1 MRAAWSLQQRIV
13 LAFGGLTLFVCTLFV
28 LLAMAM
34 MYSLEDRFFERMLA
48 EEGEHQRQA
57 AQAGQ
62 AAPAPLRRFISLHA
76 DASSFPPDLAA
87 AHAAHPARRE
97 LAGEQGR
104 HYHLLRLEKPRPLW
118 LVAEVSEQL
127 EVRPQRAA
135 ILWNLGLMCGV
146 LLLLSLSL
154 GWWLARDAVRP
165 LARLD
170 QALREAPPGTEPP
183 IALQNFPRNELG
195 RLAATLKAAW
205 QRNKAFSEREQQF
218 GRDASHE
225 LRTPLAVIANS
236 AELLQARG
244 DLPAHAEAPLA
255 RIREACRSMTQTVQ
269 SLLALAREPLQLP
282 PPQRYRLLA
291 LVLQALELQRSAALA
306 RAEPAPPFEP
316 GIDPELDLIGQP
328 EVLAVILNNLLAN
341 AAQHAPGA
349 LVRLRW
355 ADGELWVENEGPGLA
370 GGCSGERQAGTGLG
384 LGLSIVQRLCER
396 HGLGYR
402 MMGRADGGIAVA
414 LRL

>member
-1 MRAAWSLQQRIV
+1 M
-13 LAFGGLTLFVCTLFV
+13 
-28 LLAMAM
+28 
-34 MYSLEDRFFERMLA
+34 
-48 EEGEHQRQA
+48 
-57 AQAGQ
+57 
-62 AAPAPLRRFISLHA
+62 
-76 DASSFPPDLAA
+76 
-87 AHAAHPARRE
+87 
-97 LAGEQGR
+97 
-104 HYHLLRLEKPRPLW
+104 
-118 LVAEVSEQL
+118 
-127 EVRPQRAA
+127 
-135 ILWNLGLMCGV
+135 
-146 LLLLSLSL
+146 LLLSLSL
-154 GWWLARDAVRP
+154 GWWLARQAVRP

-205 QRNKAFSEREQQF
+205 QRNKEFSEREQQF

-269 SLLALAREPLQLP
+269 SLLALARELELLP
-282 PPQRYRLLA
+282 PPRRYRLLA
-291 LVLQALELQRSAALA
+291 LVLQALELQRAAALA
-306 RAEPAPPFEP
+306 RSAPLPPFELD
-316 GIDPELDLIGQP
+316 IDPGLDLIGQP
-328 EVLAVILNNLLAN
+328 EVLSVILNNLLAN

-370 GGCSGERQAGTGLG
+370 SGGSGARQASAGLG

-402 MMGRADGGIAVA
+402 RMGKQEGGWVRVA

>member
-13 LAFGGLTLFVCTLFV
+13 LAFGGLTLFICTLFV

-34 MYSLEDRFFERMLA
+34 MYSLEDTFFERMLA

-62 AAPAPLRRFISLHA
+62 GTPAPLRRFISLHA

-87 AHAAHPARRE
+87 AHAAHPSRRE

-104 HYHLLRLEKPRPLW
+104 HYHLLRLEQPQQW
-118 LVAEVSEQL
+118 LVAEVSQQL

-146 LLLLSLSL
+146 LLLASLGL
-154 GWWLARDAVRP
+154 GWWLARQAVRP

-183 IALQNFPRNELG
+183 IELQNFPRNELG
-195 RLAATLKAAW
+195 RLAETLKAAW
-205 QRNKAFSEREQQF
+205 QRNKDFAEREQQF

-244 DLPAHAEAPLA
+244 DLPAHAQAPLA

-269 SLLALAREPLQLP
+269 SLLALARELELLP
-282 PPQRYRLLA
+282 PPRRYRLLA
-291 LVLQALELQRSAALA
+291 LVLQALELQRAAALA
-306 RAEPAPPFEP
+306 RSAPVAPFELD
-316 GIDPELDLIGQP
+316 IDPALDLIGQP

-370 GGCSGERQAGTGLG
+370 SGGSGERQTSAGFG

-396 HGLGYR
+396 HGLGYQ
-402 MMGRADGGIAVA
+402 MMGRQESGWVRVA

>member
-13 LAFGGLTLFVCTLFV
+13 LAFGGLTLFVCALFV

-34 MYSLEDRFFERMLA
+34 MYSLEDTFFERMLA

-76 DASSFPPDLAA
+76 DASSFPADLAA
-87 AHAAHPARRE
+87 AHAAHPRRSE

-104 HYHLLRLEKPRPLW
+104 HYHLLRLEQPQQW

-127 EVRPQRAA
+127 EVRPKRAA
-135 ILWNLGLMCGV
+135 MLWNLGLMCGV

-154 GWWLARDAVRP
+154 GWWLARQAVRP

-183 IALQNFPRNELG
+183 IALQSFPRNELG

-205 QRNKAFSEREQQF
+205 QRNKDFAEREQQF

-269 SLLALAREPLQLP
+269 SLLALARELEQLP
-282 PPQRYRLLA
+282 PPRRYRLLA

-306 RAEPAPPFEP
+306 RAEPVPPFELD
-316 GIDPELDLIGQP
+316 IDPALELIGQP

-370 GGCSGERQAGTGLG
+370 SGGSGERQASAGLG

-396 HGLGYR
+396 YGLGYR
-402 MMGRADGGIAVA
+402 RMGKQEGGWVRVA